1 MKKGECPVQKDK
13 PRILITGSPIGGISE
28 KIVKTLEDAGASVV
42 AYELCGAIRSNDLLV
57 DEEIEDVYD
66 ALTQKYINIGC
77 SCMMNNDNRIE
88 LLDRIIDEYNVDA
101 VIDVVLQACHTF
113 NIESYRIREFVTK
126 EKNKPFMS
134 LETDY
139 SKSDTEQLRT
149 RFEAFVEM
157 L

>member
-1 MKKGECPVQKDK
+1 MKKVNVQKDK

-88 LLDRIIDEYNVDA
+88 
-101 VIDVVLQACHTF
+101 
-113 NIESYRIREFVTK
+113 
-126 EKNKPFMS
+126 
-134 LETDY
+134 
-139 SKSDTEQLRT
+139 
-149 RFEAFVEM
+149 
-157 L
+157 